1 MYLQKIQT
9 MNPGTTYIK
18 TDKGRAEVTGR
29 SGTLNPV
36 QRRVLIMVDGKKT
49 VNDLGAFVRVGE
61 LDGALAHLVH
71 EDLIASTDYVA
82 PLLAPVAPGFV
93 ASSAT
98 DKPRAATGLTEFKKV
113 RQEASDFVFAR
124 LGASGE
130 SICVA
135 IDRCENPA
143 ELRKMLRGV
152 EVFISQLLNAEAAQ
166 AFARHFGSMLL

>member
-1 MYLQKIQT
+1 

-18 TDKGRAEVTGR
+18 TDKGRAEVAGR

-49 VNDLGAFVRVGE
+49 VNDLGAFVRAGE
-61 LDGALAHLVH
+61 LDGALVYLENDA
-71 EDLIASTDYVA
+71 LIASTDYVA
-82 PLLAPVAPGFV
+82 PLLAPVAPGF
-93 ASSAT
+93 AAAT
-98 DKPRAATGLTEFKKV
+98 PTDQPRAATGLVEFRKV
-113 RQEASDFVFAR
+113 RQEASDFVLAR
-124 LGASGE
+124 LGAPGE

-152 EVFISQLLNAEAAQ
+152 EIFIGQLLDAEAAQ
-166 AFARHFGSMLL
+166 VFARHFGSMLL

>member
-1 MYLQKIQT
+1 M

-18 TDKGRAEVTGR
+18 TDKGRAEVAGR

-71 EDLIASTDYVA
+71 AALIASTDFVA
-82 PLLAPVAPGFV
+82 PLRAPVAAGFAA
-93 ASSAT
+93 ASVT
-98 DKPRAATGLTEFKKV
+98 ELPRAATGLAEFKKV
-113 RQEASDFVFAR
+113 RQEASDFVQAR

-152 EVFISQLLNAEAAQ
+152 EIFISQLLNAETAQ
-166 AFARHFGSMLL
+166 SFARHFGSMLL